1 MSCDV
6 VDNRSLQTALRLCI
20 VKRKRTRR
28 EDEKREG
35 KMGEGYT
42 IYSVELKALPELAAV
57 L

>member
-1 MSCDV
+1 MHCKK
-6 VDNRSLQTALRLCI
+6 
-20 VKRKRTRR
+20 KRKRTRR

-42 IYSVELKALPELAAV
+42 IYSVGLKALPELAAV